1 MSNAKYLRITM
12 HDNDYTK
19 YIEYV
24 ADLLKNIFE
33 KECFYFKYEI
43 CSISEDDFPVLKEM
57 IKHELYAVNNIIHI
71 LSKRNFE
78 YRESPLSNFEC
89 DLEFV
94 DYLDIPDGDNYQSV
108 YIPLFGGEVLVR

>member
-24 ADLLKNIFE
+24 AELLRNIFE

-57 IKHELYAVNNIIHI
+57 IKYELYAVNNIMYK
-71 LSKRNFE
+71 LWCTGKV
-78 YRESPLSNFEC
+78 SNIEK
-89 DLEFV
+89 V
-94 DYLDIPDGDNYQSV
+94 H
-108 YIPLFGGEVLVR
+108 